1 MKLLACVPKRIS
13 EEVAVELRVT
23 APAEAACVILPVSD
37 IDPFEMRESVP
48 VPTEEVPKIRAP
60 ESVKATLKLPLL
72 LSETAP
78 VKALYCVRVMAF
90 APVVKEE
97 VPPTVK
103 MPFCVKVPELIIKFC
118 PMVEAAKSS
127 APLLVSET
135 LLVPL
140 LESVTAPVKALLW
153 VKVMAL
159 LPAVKLAVPGT
170 VNAPV

>member
-1 MKLLACVPKRIS
+1 M
-13 EEVAVELRVT
+13 
-23 APAEAACVILPVSD
+23 
-37 IDPFEMRESVP
+37 P
-48 VPTEEVPKIRAP
+48 VPTEEVPRMRVPK
-60 ESVKATLKLPLL
+60 SVKATLEPPLL

-78 VKALYCVRVMAF
+78 LKALFCVKVMAL

-103 MPFCVKVPELIIKFC
+103 MPFCVKAPELIVKFC

-140 LESVTAPVKALLW
+140 LERVTAPVKALL
-153 VKVMAL
+153 
-159 LPAVKLAVPGT
+159 
-170 VNAPV
+170 